1 MLSSRLL
8 ENSSAKS
15 RKIKLQFAKA
25 LNNIVSART
34 LLMMSKLNLFKA
46 DSLMVGRA
54 HEKYM
59 DKLHTGGSSETTNTV
74 R

>member
-1 MLSSRLL
+1 
-8 ENSSAKS
+8 
-15 RKIKLQFAKA
+15 
-25 LNNIVSART
+25 
-34 LLMMSKLNLFKA
+34 MMSKLNLFKA

-59 DKLHTGGSSETTNTV
+59 DKLQTGGSSETTNTV